1 MEHRATC
8 TRSQG
13 RQGCRAHDDDDSIDC
28 SMVVDLSSSERA
40 LVLDLRASRFRLDSS
55 SLSCSI
61 STSSQRQEQEE
72 QEVPNDV
79 IDTIC
84 GHINAAQTH
93 ERDASF
99 LRQSCTYQCSTRS
112 FLNESCE
119 SSIDRDTRA
128 RYERER
134 EPHKISLSLSLSRCC
149 SLPLPRSHLLP
160 PFLPLAIISLLAI
173 ECVWT
178 TTILDLVAVEY
189 HCTFDLI

>member
-40 LVLDLRASRFRLDSS
+40 LVLDLRASRFRLHSS
-55 SLSCSI
+55 SLSCST
-61 STSSQRQEQEE
+61 STPQQE

-79 IDTIC
+79 IDTIWT
-84 GHINAAQTH
+84 HINAALDH
-93 ERDASF
+93 
-99 LRQSCTYQCSTRS
+99 

-119 SSIDRDTRA
+119 SSIDRDTHT

-134 EPHKISLSLSLSRCC
+134 ATQDLSLSLSLLLAASPSLASPPSFPS
-149 SLPLPRSHLLP
+149 SLPL
-160 PFLPLAIISLLAI
+160 ALLAI

-178 TTILDLVAVEY
+178 TTTLDLVAVEY
-189 HCTFDLI
+189 RCTFDLI